1 MALTDAKVRAA
12 KPLDK
17 SYKLPDGDGMHL
29 MVHTNGSKY
38 WRLQYRFGGKQKMLA
53 LGVYPDISLA
63 EAREKRDAARK
74 LIANGFDPSE
84 KRKEVKEEQQKEFNT
99 FEKVA
104 RDWHATNK
112 KWSEGHSHRVL
123 KSLEDNIFAAIGKRN
138 IAELKTRDLL
148 EPIKAVEMSGRLGVA
163 ARLQQRVTGIMRYA
177 VQSGLID
184 YNPAQDMAGA
194 VATGKRVH
202 RAALELKRLPEFLQ
216 RIDDYKGR
224 PLTKLAVKLTLLV
237 FIRSSELRFARWDEI
252 DFENAMWTIPAERE
266 AIEGVKH
273 SHRGSKMRTP
283 HLVPLSRQAIEI
295 LKQIYQFSGNHEL
308 IFIGDHNPRKPMSEN
323 TVNNALRV
331 MGYDTKTEVCGHGF
345 RTMACS
351 SLIESGLWSKDA
363 VERQMSHQER
373 NSVRA
378 AYIHK
383 AEHIEERR
391 LMVQWW
397 ADFLFENTHALITP
411 YEFAKKVKYLNSY
424 Q

>member
-1 MALTDAKVRAA
+1 MFTLIFHWQ
-12 KPLDK
+12 KP
-17 SYKLPDGDGMHL
+17 
-29 MVHTNGSKY
+29 
-38 WRLQYRFGGKQKMLA
+38 
-53 LGVYPDISLA
+53 
-63 EAREKRDAARK
+63 EKRDAARK
-74 LIANGFDPSE
+74 LIALGIDPRE
-84 KRKEVKEEQQKEFNT
+84 LKKELKEEQQKEFNT

-148 EPIKAVEMSGRLGVA
+148 EPIKTVERSGRLEVA
-163 ARLQQRVTGIMRYA
+163 ARLQQRVTAIMRYA

-202 RAALELKRLPEFLQ
+202 RAALELKRLPELLQ
-216 RIDDYKGR
+216 RIDSYTGR
-224 PLTKLAVKLTLLV
+224 TLTKLAVKFTLLV
-237 FIRSSELRFARWDEI
+237 FIRSSELRFARWDKI

-331 MGYDTKTEVCGHGF
+331 MGYDTKTEICGHGF

-397 ADFLFENTHALITP
+397 AD
-411 YEFAKKVKYLNSY
+411 YLDANREKHVGAFGFGK
-424 Q
+424 